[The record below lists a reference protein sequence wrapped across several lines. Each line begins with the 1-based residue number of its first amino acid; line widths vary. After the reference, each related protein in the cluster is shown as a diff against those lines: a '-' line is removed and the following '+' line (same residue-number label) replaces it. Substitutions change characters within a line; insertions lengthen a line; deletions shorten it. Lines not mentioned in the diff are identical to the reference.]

1 MAIAWLVGQSTRSFR
16 FSKNFV
22 VHNVLTACN
31 AFALMEN
38 VHPEYDSVHKG
49 GSLMKRAVLAALV
62 SALLAFGIG
71 LPVWA
76 HHSFAAAFDMN
87 APVTVQG
94 TIVQVRLENPHS
106 WFFLDVKNESG
117 KVVRW
122 AFEAGTPSGMVRNGF
137 KPGIIKKGVEV
148 TIKGFHA
155 KDPAQNMGMLRELIL
170 ADGTVYGM
178 FGSQQG
184 PGAK

>member
-1 MAIAWLVGQSTRSFR
+1 
-16 FSKNFV
+16 
-22 VHNVLTACN
+22 
-31 AFALMEN
+31 
-38 VHPEYDSVHKG
+38 
-49 GSLMKRAVLAALV
+49 MKRFRTVLMSSLVALGTV
-62 SALLAFGIG
+62 ATAS
-71 LPVWA
+71 A

-87 APVTVQG
+87 KPVTVQG
-94 TIVQVRLENPHS
+94 TIVQIRLENPHS
-106 WFFLDVKNESG
+106 WFFLDVKDPGG

-155 KDPAQNMGMLRELIL
+155 KDPSQNMGMLRELVM

-184 PGAK
+184 PAAQ

>member
-1 MAIAWLVGQSTRSFR
+1 
-16 FSKNFV
+16 
-22 VHNVLTACN
+22 
-31 AFALMEN
+31 
-38 VHPEYDSVHKG
+38 
-49 GSLMKRAVLAALV
+49 MKRPFRTVLAWGLLLLG
-62 SALLAFGIG
+62 SAATG
-71 LPVWA
+71 WA

-87 APVTVQG
+87 KPVTVQG

-106 WFFLDVKNESG
+106 WFFLDVKDPSG
-117 KVVRW
+117 KLVRW

-155 KDPAQNMGMLRELIL
+155 KDPTQNMGMLRELVL
-170 ADGTVYGM
+170 ADGTTYGM

-184 PGAK
+184 PAAQ

>member
-1 MAIAWLVGQSTRSFR
+1 MRRTV
-16 FSKNFV
+16 
-22 VHNVLTACN
+22 
-31 AFALMEN
+31 
-38 VHPEYDSVHKG
+38 
-49 GSLMKRAVLAALV
+49 RAVLVGGVLSLGIATAA
-62 SALLAFGIG
+62 
-71 LPVWA
+71 WA

-87 APVTVQG
+87 KPVTVKG

-106 WFFLDVKNESG
+106 WFFLDVKEPDG

-155 KDPAQNMGMLRELIL
+155 KDPSQNMGMLRELVM

-184 PGAK
+184 PAAQ